1 MVTRLAFQ
9 RTQKDVV
16 VKRRV
21 KKNASYL
28 DNSVVDYQGKEGTL
42 FDASS
47 VKDDISSIK
56 QYNSE
61 SH

>member
-1 MVTRLAFQ
+1 MVTRLALQ

-56 QYNSE
+56 
-61 SH
+61 

>member
-56 QYNSE
+56 QYDSE
-61 SH
+61 SY